1 MRALTIDE
9 IGVCDGGMSGQCAI
23 EMGLNYVGT
32 AGAIG
37 ITVGSGGVGFFA
49 LAASAL
55 SWSNWYRDCGP
66 AANYGDKV
74 KLR

>member
-1 MRALTIDE
+1 MRALTVDE
-9 IGVCDGGMSGQCAI
+9 VSMCDGGMSGQCVA
-23 EMGLNYVGT
+23 EMGLNYIGT

-37 ITVGSGGVGFFA
+37 ATVASGGIGFFA

-66 AANYGDKV
+66 AANYGV
-74 KLR
+74 KLQ